1 MPNAQIPVTEY
12 IRNVPADLRPT
23 LQAARKTIK
32 QIAPKATETA
42 WRTWPIRYRQ
52 DDLYVV
58 AVGNY
63 PRWISVFFFR
73 GGELDDP
80 DAVLEGTG
88 KLMRHIKL
96 REPKDASRPALKRM
110 LARAFRAGGITMR
123 SSPPRAASR

>member
-1 MPNAQIPVTEY
+1 MSDAQIPVAEY
-12 IRNVPADLRPT
+12 VRRVPADRRPT
-23 LQAARKTIK
+23 LQAVRRTIK
-32 QIAPKATETA
+32 AIAPNATETA
-42 WRTWPIRYRQ
+42 WRTWPIRYRL

-80 DAVLEGTG
+80 DRVLEGTS

-96 REPKDASRPALKRM
+96 REPKDASRPAVKRM
-110 LARAFRAGGITMR
+110 LRQAFRFAVR
-123 SSPPRAASR
+123 

>member
-1 MPNAQIPVTEY
+1 MTNAQIPVSEY
-12 IRNVPADLRPT
+12 VGRVPADLRPT
-23 LQAARKTIK
+23 MQAARRTIK
-32 QIAPKATETA
+32 AIAPTAVETA

-52 DDLYVV
+52 GDLYVV

-80 DAVLEGTG
+80 DGVLEGTG

-96 REPKDASRPALKRM
+96 REAKDASSPALKRM
-110 LARAFRAGGITMR
+110 LRQAFRVGGITMSGETAPVR
-123 SSPPRAASR
+123 